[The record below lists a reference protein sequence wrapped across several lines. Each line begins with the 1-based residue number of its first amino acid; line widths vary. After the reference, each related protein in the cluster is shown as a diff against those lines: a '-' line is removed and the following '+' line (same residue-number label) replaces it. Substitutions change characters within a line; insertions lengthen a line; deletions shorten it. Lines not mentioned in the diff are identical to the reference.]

1 MNNAAERPDPDALLQ
16 AVNTV
21 EKQRGKLK
29 IFFGGCA
36 GVGKTYHMLQ
46 AAHKKRR
53 EGVDAIIGVIET
65 HSRPE
70 TQALLDGIPVIPLR
84 DISYRGMTIKEF
96 DIDAVLTRKPQLL
109 LLDELAH
116 TNAPGARHPKRWQDI
131 EELLDAGIDV
141 YTTLNVQHLESLN
154 DVVAAITGVAVKET
168 VPDAVFDNADDIELV
183 DISPDELLQRL
194 QEGKVYIRE
203 DVQARAS
210 ENFFKKSNLNALR
223 ELALR
228 RTAERV
234 DAQMGDLRLLE
245 GVRDN
250 IPVTDKVMVC
260 VGPDPLSAKLVRSA
274 KRLARG
280 LKAPWTAVYVENNR
294 HHRLNARGKHA
305 VQLVMQLCERL
316 GAKTTI
322 LYGDDPVT
330 EIMAFARSNGF
341 TKIVIGKPNKAKWR
355 DLVFGSLAD
364 RIIHASGDTVD
375 VYVIT
380 GRSYRLGDLMDKNRK
395 PPFNIRHYLLAGVG
409 VATATLF
416 GLAPVDVLR
425 PIDQVM
431 IYLAGSVLVA
441 ARSGLG
447 PSVFYSLLSVNCF
460 NFFFIEPRYSFN
472 FYDQSY
478 WMTFAVMLMTNF
490 VVTGQAARL
499 HQQALLARQRERDT
513 RAFYDLTRDLATLS
527 DYHGIAKTAVA
538 HIDANYR
545 AAVSI
550 WMPVL
555 GGELEAVIGRLPGFD
570 DVKEMSALQ
579 WCYNHCAQAGY
590 GTTTMPSATGLY
602 FPLLANNQA
611 QGVLCCVPD
620 AMRQAF
626 TTAEI
631 ESLEVIAN
639 LIATAFSRV
648 AASKTAASAQVDMER
663 EKMRNVLLSSVSHDL
678 RTPLA
683 SIVGSSST
691 IVLEAERLPQTTV
704 VELAR
709 SINQEAN
716 RLSRMVTNLIDVTKL
731 ESGSL
736 KLNLQPYY
744 LEELLGS
751 VLSRLQPLLA
761 QHKIITHV
769 APGLPMVM
777 VDGQMIEQ
785 VFTNILENAA
795 KYTPPGS
802 SITIAAQRARWDVL
816 VAISDN
822 GSGVPGGFEC
832 KIFDKFY
839 TLDKEFAQKG
849 TGLGLAICAGIIKAH
864 NGEIWEEPSPEGG
877 AGFHFTLPVT
887 EISEEA
893 EHGERD

>member
-16 AVNTV
+16 AVNAV

-36 GVGKTYHMLQ
+36 GVGKTYHMLE

-53 EGVDAIIGVIET
+53 EGVDAVIGVVET
-65 HSRPE
+65 HGRPE
-70 TQALLDGIPVIPLR
+70 TQALLEDIPLIPLQ
-84 DISYRGMTIKEF
+84 DIPYRGMTIKEF
-96 DIDAVLTRKPQLL
+96 ALDGALQRKPQLL

-116 TNAPGARHPKRWQDI
+116 TNAPGTRHPKRWQDI

-154 DVVAAITGVAVKET
+154 DIVAAITGIAVKET

-250 IPVTDKVMVC
+250 TPVTDKVMVC
-260 VGPDPLSAKLVRSA
+260 VGPDPLSARLVRSA

-305 VQLVMQLCERL
+305 VQLVMQLSERL
-316 GAKTTI
+316 GAKTAI
-322 LYGDDPVT
+322 LHGDDPVA
-330 EIMAFARSNGF
+330 EIMSYARSHGI
-341 TKIVIGKPNKAKWR
+341 TKIVIGKPNKARWR
-355 DLVFGSLAD
+355 DLLFGSLAD
-364 RIIHASGDTVD
+364 KIIHASGNAID
-375 VYVIT
+375 VYVVT
-380 GRSYRLGDLMDKNRK
+380 GRSHRIGDLMDRRLQPSLNL
-395 PPFNIRHYLLAGVG
+395 RHYLLAIAGV
-409 VATATLF
+409 VASTGLGLLF
-416 GLAPVDVLR
+416 GNILR

-431 IYLAGSVLVA
+431 IYLAGGVLIA
-441 ARSGLG
+441 ARIGFG
-447 PSVFYSLLSVNCF
+447 PSLVYALLSVNTF
-460 NFFFIEPRYSFN
+460 NFFFIEPRRSFN

-490 VVTGQAARL
+490 VVTSQASRL
-499 HQQALLARQRERDT
+499 RQQALIARQREHDT
-513 RAFYDLTRDLATLS
+513 RTFYDLTRDLAMLR
-527 DYHGIAKTAVA
+527 DYHSMAKTAIA
-538 HIDANYR
+538 HI
-545 AAVSI
+545 
-550 WMPVL
+550 
-555 GGELEAVIGRLPGFD
+555 ETHFQAVISVWGPTASGRLESIMGPLPGFD
-570 DVKEMSALQ
+570 DVKEMGALQ
-579 WCYNHCAQAGY
+579 WCYDHSEQAGH
-590 GTTTMPSATGLY
+590 GTSTMPSAAGLY
-602 FPLLANNQA
+602 FPLLANNRP
-611 QGVLCCVPD
+611 QGVLCCAPNP
-620 AMRQAF
+620 MRQVF
-626 TTAEI
+626 STAEI
-631 ESLEVIAN
+631 ESLEVIAS
-639 LIATAFSRV
+639 LLATAFARV
-648 AASKTAASAQVDMER
+648 AAAEATAAAEVETER

-683 SIVGSSST
+683 SIIGSSST
-691 IVLEAERLPQTTV
+691 IVMEAERLPQTTV
-704 VELAR
+704 IELAR

-731 ESGSL
+731 EAGSL

-744 LEELLGS
+744 LEELLGA
-751 VLSRLQPLLA
+751 VLARLQPVLA
-761 QHKIITHV
+761 QHRLATHI
-769 APGLPMVM
+769 AAGLPMLL
-777 VDGQMIEQ
+777 VDGQMVEQ
-785 VFTNILENAA
+785 VLTNILENAA

-802 SITIAAQRARWDVL
+802 IITITARRTRWDVL
-816 VAISDN
+816 VTISDN
-822 GSGVPGGFEC
+822 GPGVPGGFER

-839 TLDKEFAQKG
+839 ALDREMAHKG

-864 NGEIWEEPSPEGG
+864 NGEIWEEASPEGG
-877 AGFHFTLPVT
+877 ASFHFTLPVVDSS
-887 EISEEA
+887 SER
-893 EHGERD
+893 GDDERH